1 VNAQVQINIKPILRL
16 CAFLFVTGSLLA
28 CGDDQSSTSEAGQY
42 PDNAAKEVNA
52 LTLKQ
57 TVFEQERDQKM
68 LVNLGGFAFT
78 LPENWRDTSSY
89 TYKSKQ
95 QNIALTVSFGSIRDP
110 ITLEKFVAQRR
121 QALIDTMGDE
131 VEFLSQE
138 QGEIAMLPAI
148 YQRFNFG
155 DKSNQYQ
162 EYWATAFY
170 AENKYISLSYVG
182 PQEDKTLQ
190 ATFEHIMVSCQPSSR
205 PQPEHIA
212 AQYVWRQAHILR
224 LQIPE
229 DLQAPRH
236 YTYVSQDG
244 SLKLKASLYNPGDS
258 WPDTS
263 VEDDAA
269 KDLRFGGPPGTFS
282 EEYQKNLGI
291 QQIDYVF
298 QGGDPIEPTLYR
310 AHRAQIAGFGGRLLL
325 YLKGNESQTRQIDA
339 FWLELMSSLI
349 ENSTTPAP
357 SKMDAANSDQ

>member
-1 VNAQVQINIKPILRL
+1 MILKL
-16 CAFLFVTGSLLA
+16 STFLFVTGSLLA
-28 CGDDQSSTSEAGQY
+28 CVDNQSPTSEAGQY
-42 PDNAAKEVNA
+42 PDKAAKEVNE

-57 TVFEQERDQKM
+57 TAFMQARDQNM
-68 LVNLGGFAFT
+68 LVNLGDFAFT

-95 QNIALTVSFGSIRDP
+95 QNIALTVSFGTTRDS

-121 QALIDTMGDE
+121 QELIDTMGDE

-138 QGEIAMLPAI
+138 PGKIAMLPAI
-148 YQRFNFG
+148 YQSFNFG

-162 EYWATAFY
+162 EYWATAYY

-182 PQEDKTLQ
+182 PQEDTSLQ

-205 PQPEHIA
+205 PQPEQIA
-212 AQYVWRQAHILR
+212 EKYVWRQAHILR

-229 DLQAPRH
+229 DFQAPRH

-269 KDLRFGGPPGTFS
+269 KDLRFGGTPGTSS
-282 EEYQKNLGI
+282 EEYQKDLGI

-310 AHRAQIAGFGGRLLL
+310 AHRAQIAGFGGRLFL
-325 YLKGNESQTRQIDA
+325 YLKGNESQTSQIDA
-339 FWLELMSSLI
+339 FWLQLMSDLI
-349 ENSTTPAP
+349 ENTSTPAAP
-357 SKMDAANSDQ
+357 KMDETNSDQEKPL